1 MITCPLP
8 LKESKLVV
16 LALWKSLIAVHG
28 VPYRLHSDRGAIDHK
43 GMEPMRGVIKGYYMI
58 WLYLLEKVY
67 VLKKIGNWL

>member
-28 VPYRLHSDRGAIDHK
+28 VPYRLHSDRG
-43 GMEPMRGVIKGYYMI
+43 
-58 WLYLLEKVY
+58 EKVY